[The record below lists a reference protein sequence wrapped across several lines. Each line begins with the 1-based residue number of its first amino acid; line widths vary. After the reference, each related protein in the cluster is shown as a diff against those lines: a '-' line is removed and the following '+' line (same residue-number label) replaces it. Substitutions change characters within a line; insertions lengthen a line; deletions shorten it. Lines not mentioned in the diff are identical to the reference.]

1 MNDRKRSDRSD
12 RYWVGFNIVRGIGPT
27 RLRALLDCFGDVE
40 RAWHAPGE
48 ELRRA
53 GLDRRSLENLLAT
66 RATRDLDQELE
77 KIAAVGAYLLTWESP
92 GYPRL
97 LREISDP
104 PPVLYVKGTITEED
118 AWAVA
123 VVGTRRASPYGR
135 EVTRRLT
142 TALARSGIT
151 IVSGLAR
158 GIDAEAHWA
167 ALRAGGRTIAVLGCG
182 IDQVYPPEHRKL
194 AGEIIAH
201 GALVSDY
208 PLGTRPEG
216 SNFPPRNR
224 IISGLSLGVLVTD
237 AGVRSGALITADFAA
252 EQGRDVFAVPGS
264 ILARGCAGTNA
275 LIRDGAKVVL
285 GPEDILEELNLTM
298 VAEQAEARQVLPVD
312 ATEAALLARMSAEPT
327 HVDELRQQV
336 GLPIAQVTSTLAL
349 MELKGMVRQ
358 VGGMKYVV
366 AREPGVEYVVE

>member
-1 MNDRKRSDRSD
+1 MMDNRKRSD

-27 RLRALLDCFGDVE
+27 RLRALLDYFGDAE

-77 KIAAVGAYLLTWESP
+77 KVAAVGAHLLTWESP

-167 ALRAGGRTIAVLGCG
+167 TLRAGGRTIAVLGCG

-194 AGEIIAH
+194 AEEVIAH

-237 AGVRSGALITADFAA
+237 AGVRSGALITAGFAA

-298 VAEQAEARQVLPVD
+298 VVEQAEVRQVLPAD